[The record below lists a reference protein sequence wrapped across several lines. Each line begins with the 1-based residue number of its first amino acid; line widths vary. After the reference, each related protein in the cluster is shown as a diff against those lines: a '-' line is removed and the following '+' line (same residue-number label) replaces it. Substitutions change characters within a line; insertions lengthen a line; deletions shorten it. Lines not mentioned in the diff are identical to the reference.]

1 MTGRR
6 LAHYEILDLL
16 GKGGMGEVH
25 RARDTRLDREVA
37 LKLLPP
43 DFARDSERM
52 ARFRRE
58 ARVLASLNHPSIAAI
73 HGIEEDQ
80 DQVFLVLELAE
91 GVDLEQRIVEG
102 PLPLED
108 VVRIARQLAEG
119 LEQAHERGVVH
130 RDLKPANVK
139 LATDGTVKI
148 LDFGLARAFAG
159 ESAAEGDPDHSP
171 TLTAAMTQAGTI
183 LGTAAYMSPEQARG
197 HDVDRR
203 ADIWAFGVI
212 VYEMLTGGRLF
223 AGETISDTLAE
234 VLKTEPDLEALPA
247 ATPPALR
254 WLVERCLQKRPA
266 RRLRDIGEA
275 RVLLESDLDE
285 MPTTSSMIAA
295 PEARGA
301 MPRWLLPA
309 AAAAVMLAAIGG
321 YLAARLSAGP
331 PSTGGAVHAT
341 VLPPPGHRILLDLGS
356 HLAISPDGTR
366 IAFAAV
372 DTAGT
377 RQLWVR
383 RVDSPAAYV
392 LTGTEDASYPFWSPD
407 SRRIGFF
414 AGGTMRRIDA
424 TGGVATAICDAP
436 RGRGGT
442 WTEDDRIIFA
452 FEVLDHLQI
461 VPATGGAPVAVTRMD
476 TLSSSHRWPVAL
488 PGGERFI
495 YLRGGGDVDE
505 LRWRSVDSKA
515 DEKVLLENVE
525 RADYGDGHLFYGRDD
540 ALWARPFA
548 PDRGEF
554 LGEEVLVAEAV
565 IIAEN
570 FGSGAYSV
578 ADDGRLVFAAG
589 EGSADSAFIVTD
601 AEGRVTGR
609 FRVDEGW
616 ADDPNLSPDGRHLAM
631 AIFSADGDQP
641 GLWIRDLKRAT
652 LSRFADAGLADD
664 PVWDPDGDRLAYSLG
679 QTGAMVV
686 RSTRGAR
693 DVVLTLDA
701 YDDALPH
708 DWSRDGRLIAFSTA
722 GASRDVWILPVD
734 EPDAAF
740 PLVADESF
748 DTHAAFSPDGRWI
761 AYMAVATGSDDPRIF
776 VQSIDPD
783 GGSWQVSSG
792 DGIQPRWWPD
802 GSKILFVGE
811 RGIMSVAVTETG
823 GGLDFGTE
831 RLEFAVDILRARSTT
846 HQWDLSADGS
856 VMVFQADRQQ
866 ARGVTTPLQLVVG
879 WREIVGGR

>member
-1 MTGRR
+1 MTERR
-6 LAHYEILDLL
+6 LAHYEVLDLL

-37 LKLLPP
+37 LKLLPA
-43 DFARDSERM
+43 DFARDAERM

-80 DQVFLVLELAE
+80 GQVFLVLELAE
-91 GVDLEQRIVEG
+91 GVDLERRIAEG
-102 PLPLED
+102 PLPIDD

-139 LATDGTVKI
+139 LAADGTVKI

-171 TLTAAMTQAGTI
+171 TVTAAMTQAGTI

-197 HDVDRR
+197 HAVDRR

-234 VLKTEPDLEALPA
+234 VLKTDPDLESLPA

-275 RVLLESDLDE
+275 RVLLEADLDA

-295 PEARGA
+295 PGA
-301 MPRWLLPA
+301 PGRRPRWLLPS
-309 AAAAVMLAAIGG
+309 AAAVMLLAAVAGH
-321 YLAARLSAGP
+321 LAARLSAGP
-331 PSTGGAVHAT
+331 PPSGGAIQAT
-341 VLPPPGHRILLDLGS
+341 VLPPPGHQILLDFGS

-392 LTGTEDASYPFWSPD
+392 LTGTEEASYPFWSPN
-407 SRRIGFF
+407 SQRIGFF
-414 AGGTMRRIDA
+414 ASGKLRRIDA

-436 RGRGGT
+436 SGRGGT

-452 FEVLDHLQI
+452 FEVRDHLQM
-461 VPATGGAPVAVTRMD
+461 VPASGGAPVAVTRTD
-476 TLSSSHRWPVAL
+476 TLNLSHRWPVAM

-495 YLRGGGDVDE
+495 YFRGAGEDDQ
-505 LRWRSVDSKA
+505 LRWRSVDSDA

-540 ALWARPFA
+540 ALWARPFD

-554 LGEEVLVAEAV
+554 LGPELLVAESV

-589 EGSADSAFIVTD
+589 EGSVNSAFIVTD
-601 AEGRVTGR
+601 ADGQVTDR
-609 FRVDEGW
+609 FRVEEGW
-616 ADDPNLSPDGRHLAM
+616 TDDPNLSPDGRHLAI
-631 AIFSADGDQP
+631 AIFGADDDQP
-641 GLWIRDLKRAT
+641 GLWIRDLRRAT
-652 LSRFADAGLADD
+652 LSRFTDAGLADD
-664 PVWDPDGDRLAYSLG
+664 PVWGPDGDQLAYSLG
-679 QTGAMVV
+679 QTGEMVV

-693 DVVLTLDA
+693 DALLTLDQ
-701 YDDALPH
+701 YDDPLPH
-708 DWSRDGRLIAFSTA
+708 DWSRDGRLIAFSA
-722 GASRDVWILPVD
+722 IGASRDVWILPVD
-734 EPDAAF
+734 QPDAAF
-740 PLVADESF
+740 PLVTGETF

-761 AYMAVATGSDDPRIF
+761 AYMAVVGGSGDPRIF

-783 GGSWQVSSG
+783 GGSWQVSAG

-811 RGIMSVAVTETG
+811 HGIMSVPVTVTDD
-823 GGLDFGTE
+823 GLDFGTE
-831 RLEFAVDILRARSTT
+831 RLEFAVDILRSRSTT

-856 VMVFQADRQQ
+856 VMVFQADRDQ
-866 ARGVTTPLQLVVG
+866 AQGAATLLQLVVG
-879 WREIVGGR
+879 WREMVAGR